1 MPCTAFDRAGKDT
14 YNGTVKCT
22 MANVHDLATA
32 EGNGKFISYHFISY
46 HYDGVSILIL
56 AIVIVLII
64 RGKIVEDL
72 IWRPY

>member
-32 EGNGKFISYHFISY
+32 EGNGKFISH
-46 HYDGVSILIL
+46 HDDGVSILIL

-64 RGKIVEDL
+64 RGKRVEDL
-72 IWRPY
+72 IWKSC

>member
-22 MANVHDLATA
+22 MADVHDLATA
-32 EGNGKFISYHFISY
+32 EGNGKFISYH
-46 HYDGVSILIL
+46 YDEVSILIL

-64 RGKIVEDL
+64 RGKRVEDL
-72 IWRPY
+72 IWKSC